1 MKPNRQ
7 GRSWDEIVVDA
18 LRAPAAWL
26 FLLGLA
32 AGAALV
38 HWGVEPEPPEG
49 VLMITLHNDS
59 DTAIRAVHFDFGH
72 DLSESS
78 IREGEIAPGERRHVA
93 LNHPPGAGFNVEIR
107 YADGHVQ
114 EFCANRGVDGW
125 AQEVRVYR

>member
-1 MKPNRQ
+1 MEPDTQR
-7 GRSWDEIVVDA
+7 RSWDEIVVDA
-18 LRAPAAWL
+18 LRAPATWL
-26 FLLGLA
+26 FVLGIA
-32 AGAALV
+32 MGAGLM
-38 HWGVEPEPPEG
+38 HWGVERPPADG
-49 VLMITLHNDS
+49 ALMVTLHNDS

-78 IREGEIAPGERRHVA
+78 IREGEIAPGERRRVA

-114 EFCANRGVDGW
+114 AFCANRGVDGW

>member
-1 MKPNRQ
+1 MSQKDQR
-7 GRSWDEIVVDA
+7 RSWDETVVDA

-32 AGAALV
+32 VGAALV
-38 HWGVEPEPPEG
+38 HWGVEPKPPEG
-49 VLMITLHNDS
+49 ALMVTLHNDS
-59 DTAIRAVHFDFGH
+59 EIAIRAVHFDFGH

-78 IREGEIAPGERRHVA
+78 LREGEIGPGERRRVA

-114 EFCANRGVDGW
+114 EFCANRGVEGW
-125 AQEVRVYR
+125 EQEVRVYR